1 MVSTVMGTA
10 VAGAAGGVEP
20 GGLPY
25 TQTDPFAEAVRL
37 ADGTCTGWADS
48 RGGSTAGLAVGA
60 PVALLVADSSE
71 QIGSGTVTA
80 SRWADASAG
89 GGQWNC
95 WFDFT
100 ATLTRPATEF
110 DVKVA
115 GLAPWLAV
123 PDPGAPGTY
132 VASVSTNAGIGLIAE
147 CPALPPPDTATTLP
161 GATTTA
167 PPPTVAGPPVAGWH
181 AVGQY
186 WSNGVRSL
194 CSSGLPVTA
203 IARQCRPA
211 GFGSEHITAVVDGA
225 DPTVTYTDGAAVP
238 AGTPLTV
245 VVAIGRVCG

>member
-1 MVSTVMGTA
+1 MTGTA

-20 GGLPY
+20 GAPPY

-37 ADGTCTGWADS
+37 ADGTCVGWADS
-48 RGGSTAGLAVGA
+48 RGGSTAGLTVGA
-60 PVALLVADSSE
+60 PVAILVPDTSE
-71 QIGSGTVTA
+71 QIGSGTVTG

-95 WFDFT
+95 SFDFQ
-100 ATLTRPATEF
+100 ATLTRAATEF
-110 DVKVA
+110 DVKVG
-115 GLAPWLAV
+115 GLSPWLAV
-123 PDPGAPGTY
+123 PDPAAPGAF

-147 CPALPPPDTATTLP
+147 CPAPPPEPAATVV
-161 GATTTA
+161 GETTTV
-167 PPPTVAGPPVAGWH
+167 PPTIAIGPPVTGWS

-186 WSNGVRSL
+186 WSNGIRSL

-211 GFGSEHITAVVDGA
+211 GFGSEHITSVVDGS
-225 DPTVTYTDGAAVP
+225 DPTVSYADGAAVP